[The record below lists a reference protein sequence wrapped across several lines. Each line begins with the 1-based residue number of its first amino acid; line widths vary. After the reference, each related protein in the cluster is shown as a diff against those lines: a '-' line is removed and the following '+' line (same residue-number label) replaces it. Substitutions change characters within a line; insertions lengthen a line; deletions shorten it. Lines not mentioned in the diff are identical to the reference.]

1 MNESLSWKASVVMT
15 LAAACWGLGTVM
27 SKGVLDYLPPPPL
40 LVVQLTGS
48 LLFLWTAVLA
58 VRTRYTHINRRAW
71 RLGLTGLLNPGL
83 AYTFGLLGLALTT
96 ASMST
101 LIWAAEPAL
110 ILLLAWLLLRER
122 LTRPLLLMSAVALAG
137 AIMIVGTGSGGML
150 SGNLL
155 VALAVFCCAVYTVWT
170 RHLVAGV
177 KPLVLTTL
185 QQTVSLVWALLIW
198 PLEWEQVDWAVIT
211 AVPPTIWLLALAS
224 GVVYYGLAFWFYI
237 TGLKEAPASLA
248 SLFLNLIPIF
258 GVSGAML
265 FLGERLGPV
274 QWVGAALII
283 TAVLGLSYRYRYPTS
298 PLS

>member
-1 MNESLSWKASVVMT
+1 MNESLSGKAAVAMT

-27 SKGVLDYLPPPPL
+27 SKGVLDYLPPLLL
-40 LVVQLTGS
+40 LVVQLVGS
-48 LLFLWTAVLA
+48 LLFLWTAVF
-58 VRTRYTHINRRAW
+58 TRRRRQKIDRRAW

-122 LTRPLLLMSAVALAG
+122 LTRPLLLSAVALAG
-137 AIMIVGTGSGGML
+137 AVMVVGAGTGGVL

-155 VALAVFCCAVYTVWT
+155 VATAVLCCAIYTVWT
-170 RHLVAGV
+170 RHLIAGV
-177 KPLVLTTL
+177 EPLVLVTL
-185 QQTVSLVWALLIW
+185 QQTVSLAWALLIW
-198 PLEWEQVDWAVIT
+198 PLELWQMNWVPIT
-211 AVPPTIWLLALAS
+211 DIPFTVWLMALAS
-224 GVVYYGLAFWFYI
+224 GIVYYGLAFWFYI
-237 TGLKEAPASLA
+237 TGLKETPASLA

-265 FLGERLGPV
+265 FLGERLSPV
-274 QWVGAALII
+274 QWVGAIVII
-283 TAVLGLSYRYRYPTS
+283 TAVLGISYRYRYPN
-298 PLS
+298 PPMI

>member
-1 MNESLSWKASVVMT
+1 MNESLQWKAAVVMT

-27 SKGVLDYLPPPPL
+27 SKGVLDYLPPLLL
-40 LVVQLTGS
+40 LVVQLVGS
-48 LLFLWTAVLA
+48 LFFLWTAVFSR
-58 VRTRYTHINRRAW
+58 RTRPEIDGRAW

-122 LTRPLLLMSAVALAG
+122 LTRSLLFLSAVALAG
-137 AIMIVGTGSGGML
+137 AVMVVGAGTSGVL

-155 VALAVFCCAVYTVWT
+155 VFTAVLCCAIYTVWT
-170 RHLVAGV
+170 RHLIAGV
-177 KPLVLTTL
+177 EPLVLVTL
-185 QQTVSLVWALLIW
+185 QQTVSLAWALLIW
-198 PLEWEQVDWAVIT
+198 PIELWSMDWVIIL
-211 AVPPTIWLLALAS
+211 AIPPKVWLLALAS
-224 GVVYYGLAFWFYI
+224 GIVYYGLAFWFYI
-237 TGLKEAPASLA
+237 AGLKETPASLA

-265 FLGERLGPV
+265 FLGERLGPL
-274 QWVGAALII
+274 QWAGAMLII
-283 TAVLGLSYRYRYPTS
+283 TAVLGISYRYRYPNRS
-298 PLS
+298 VM

>member
-1 MNESLSWKASVVMT
+1 MNELLSWKAAVVMT

-27 SKGVLDYLPPPPL
+27 SKGVLDYLPPLLL
-40 LVVQLTGS
+40 LVVQLAGS
-48 LLFLWTAVLA
+48 LIFLWTAVL
-58 VRTRYTHINRRAW
+58 VRRTRYIRQHVNRRTW

-137 AIMIVGTGSGGML
+137 AIMIVGTGSGGMV

-155 VALAVFCCAVYTVWT
+155 VALAVLCCAVYTVWT

-177 KPLVLTTL
+177 EPLVLTTL

-198 PLEWEQVDWAVIT
+198 PLEWGQVEWQAIT

-224 GVVYYGLAFWFYI
+224 GVIYYGLAFWFYI
-237 TGLKEAPASLA
+237 TGLKETPASLA

-274 QWVGAALII
+274 QWVGAVLIV
-283 TAVLGLSYRYRYPTS
+283 TAVLGLSYRYRE
-298 PLS
+298 